1 MRAKTVVMTLLAFL
15 LFHTKITG
23 IDIART
29 DLMMA
34 EVTDLTRQPDIAR
47 AMQFAFDCIALILES
62 CLNIT

>member
-23 IDIART
+23 IDITRT

-34 EVTDLTRQPDIAR
+34 EVTDLTRQPDITR